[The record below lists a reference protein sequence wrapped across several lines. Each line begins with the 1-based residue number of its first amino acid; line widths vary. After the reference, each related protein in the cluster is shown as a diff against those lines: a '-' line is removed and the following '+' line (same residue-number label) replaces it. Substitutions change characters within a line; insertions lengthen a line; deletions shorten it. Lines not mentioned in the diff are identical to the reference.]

1 MMDRDS
7 FYFHVYQAVA
17 HGNPIGHA
25 LSVQITD
32 DGSYFWVGWRPN
44 ARKDHSSL
52 LTPGVLLDRASR
64 HWFAGAMMEPERL
77 YQRPFSVDVVVL
89 LQRGFQRYAFT
100 RFGLG
105 DWLSQQALAQSDDFF
120 ISPSDQ
126 RLSLLYSYR
135 TKQFTLL
142 ERYDLELER
151 VLERNETLLDDSGLL
166 KSEAYE
172 AEGVRWSWKTVYRRF
187 GLLGLRWQMGTDDR
201 IERIDA
207 LESEAR
213 RRLNVPFFTPSG
225 YHAVQ
230 AYVLSALANEGNG
243 VKEEECLACM

>member
-1 MMDRDS
+1 MMERDS

-17 HGNPIGHA
+17 HGSPLNHA

-32 DGSYFWVGWRPN
+32 DGAYFWVGWRPSDAN
-44 ARKDHSSL
+44 DYSPL
-52 LTPGVLLDRASR
+52 LAPGVLLDRASR

-77 YQRPFSVDVVVL
+77 YGRPFSVDVVVL
-89 LQRGFQRYAFT
+89 VQRGFQRYAFT

-105 DWLSQQALAQSDDFF
+105 DWLSRQALAQADDYF
-120 ISPSDQ
+120 PSKTDQ

-151 VLERNETLLDDSGLL
+151 VLDWNETLLDSSGLL
-166 KSEAYE
+166 RSEVYE
-172 AEGVRWSWKTVYRRF
+172 SKAVKWSWKTTYRRF
-187 GLLGLRWQMGTDDR
+187 GLLGLCWQNEDIGL
-201 IERIDA
+201 IERVGSF
-207 LESEAR
+207 ENEAKR
-213 RRLNVPFFTPSG
+213 VLNVPFFTPSG

-230 AYVLSALANEGNG
+230 LYVLSALEAEGNG
-243 VKEEECLACM
+243 AKERG